1 MVRDAAGAP
10 LPSTRPGLGADTE
23 EGIEV
28 DLVSAPSRIWSELR
42 GDASFWAGGAVVVAL
57 IALAAGANVIAPY
70 DPNFA
75 IRGSGLMPNGD
86 PVGPS
91 AEFLLGTD
99 RLGRDYWSRLLHG
112 ARTSLT
118 VGIGANVVATIV
130 GTLVGSVAAFAGSP
144 TFRVG
149 ALGRARSFAVP
160 VETILMRLTDVVL
173 SLPVL
178 LLAIALVAIIGPS
191 LLLVTIVIG
200 GLLWTTTARI
210 VYGRMRLLR
219 ELEFVVAARALGAS
233 SYRILWR
240 HVLPHVVS
248 LIVVYATLGIAA
260 AVLFEASLS
269 FLGVGVPPPAASW
282 GVMISEHAGYY
293 RTDPRLLMLP
303 GAAIMLTVLSFNLL
317 GDALRDALDPHRWR

>member
-10 LPSTRPGLGADTE
+10 LPTAVPGIGGDTD
-23 EGIEV
+23 EGLEV
-28 DLVSAPSRIWSELR
+28 DLVSAPSRIWSQLR
-42 GDASFWAGGAVVVAL
+42 GDVSFWAGAVVVVAL
-57 IALAAGANVIAPY
+57 IALAAGADVIAPY

-75 IRGSGLMPNGD
+75 IRGTGLMPNGD

-118 VGIGANVVATIV
+118 VGIAANLVATIV
-130 GTLVGSVAAFAGSP
+130 GTLVGSVAAFAGTVTVSI
-144 TFRVG
+144 
-149 ALGRARSFAVP
+149 GRRRIGIP
-160 VETILMRLTDVVL
+160 VEIILMRITDVVL
-173 SLPVL
+173 SLPAL

-191 LLLVTIVIG
+191 LLLVVVVIG
-200 GLLWTTTARI
+200 GLAWTVTARV

-233 SYRILWR
+233 GYRILWR

-248 LIVVYATLGIAA
+248 LIVVYATLGIAG
-260 AVLFEASLS
+260 AVLFEAILS

-282 GVMISEHAGYY
+282 GVMIAEHSSYY
-293 RTDPRLLMLP
+293 RTDPRLLVLP
-303 GAAIMLTVLSFNLL
+303 GAAMMLTVLAFNLL
-317 GDALRDALDPHRWR
+317 GDALRDAGDPHGWR

>member
-1 MVRDAAGAP
+1 MPRDVAGTP
-10 LPSTRPGLGADTE
+10 LPATVPGIGVETADE
-23 EGIEV
+23 I
-28 DLVSAPSRIWSELR
+28 DLDLDPAPSRVWRALR
-42 GDASFWAGGAVVVAL
+42 RDASFWGGAIVIVLLLV
-57 IALAAGANVIAPY
+57 LAAGANVIAPY

-75 IRGSGLMPNGD
+75 IRGSGLTPAGD

-91 AEFLLGTD
+91 AEFWLGTD

-118 VGIGANVVATIV
+118 VGIGANLVATIV
-130 GTLVGSVAAFAGSP
+130 GTIVGSVAAFAGSP
-144 TFRVG
+144 IIRLGTARRSKTFTFPIE
-149 ALGRARSFAVP
+149 A
-160 VETILMRLTDVVL
+160 ILMRITDVVL

-191 LLLVTIVIG
+191 LLLVVIVIG

-210 VYGRMRLLR
+210 VYSRMRVLR
-219 ELEFVVAARALGAS
+219 ELEFVVAARSVGVS

-240 HVLPHVVS
+240 HVMPNVFS

-293 RTDPRLLMLP
+293 RTDPRLLVLP

-317 GDALRDALDPHRWR
+317 GDALRDALDPHSLR

>member
-10 LPSTRPGLGADTE
+10 LPSTVPGIGAETD
-23 EGIEV
+23 EGLEV
-28 DLVSAPSRIWSELR
+28 DLVSAPARIWSQLR
-42 GDASFWAGGAVVVAL
+42 ADASFWAGAVVVAAL
-57 IALAAGANVIAPY
+57 IGLAAGANLIAPY

-75 IRGSGLMPNGD
+75 IRGTGLMPNGD

-118 VGIGANVVATIV
+118 VGIGANLVATIL
-130 GTLVGSVAAFAGSP
+130 GTLVGSVAAFAGTVTVSI
-144 TFRVG
+144 
-149 ALGRARSFAVP
+149 GRRRIGIP
-160 VETILMRLTDVVL
+160 VEIILMRLTDVVL
-173 SLPVL
+173 SLPAL

-191 LLLVTIVIG
+191 LLLVVVVIG
-200 GLLWTTTARI
+200 GLAWTVTARV

-233 SYRILWR
+233 GYRILWR

-248 LIVVYATLGIAA
+248 LIVVYATLGIAG
-260 AVLFEASLS
+260 AVLFEAILS

-282 GVMISEHAGYY
+282 GVMIAEHSSYY
-293 RTDPRLLMLP
+293 RTDPRLLVLP
-303 GAAIMLTVLSFNLL
+303 GAAMMLTVLAFNLL
-317 GDALRDALDPHRWR
+317 GDALRDAVDPHGWR

>member
-1 MVRDAAGAP
+1 MPRDVAGAP
-10 LPSTRPGLGADTE
+10 LPATLPRIGADAE
-23 EGIEV
+23 DEIEL
-28 DLVSAPSRIWSELR
+28 DLVSAPSRIWRELR
-42 GDASFWAGGAVVVAL
+42 GDTSFWAGALVVVL
-57 IALAAGANVIAPY
+57 LLVLAAGANVIAPY

-75 IRGSGLMPNGD
+75 IRGSGLTTAGD

-91 AEFLLGTD
+91 AEFWLGTD

-118 VGIGANVVATIV
+118 VGIGANLVATIV
-130 GTLVGSVAAFAGSP
+130 GTIIGSVAAFAGSP
-144 TFRVG
+144 TFGIGLR
-149 ALGRARSFAVP
+149 GRKREITLP
-160 VETILMRLTDVVL
+160 IETILMRFTDVVL

-191 LLLVTIVIG
+191 LLLVVLVIG
-200 GLLWTTTARI
+200 GLLWTSTARI

-233 SYRILWR
+233 NYRILWR
-240 HVLPHVVS
+240 HVMPHVVS
-248 LIVVYATLGIAA
+248 LIVVFATLGIAA
-260 AVLFEASLS
+260 AVLFEAALS

-282 GVMISEHAGYY
+282 GVMISEHASYY
-293 RTDPRLLMLP
+293 RTDPRLLVLP

>member
-1 MVRDAAGAP
+1 MPRDVAGTPHPA
-10 LPSTRPGLGADTE
+10 RVPGIGVDTAYE
-23 EGIEV
+23 I
-28 DLVSAPSRIWSELR
+28 DLDLDPAPSRVWRALR
-42 GDASFWAGGAVVVAL
+42 RDGSFWAGATVIVLLLV
-57 IALAAGANVIAPY
+57 LAAGANVIAPY

-75 IRGSGLMPNGD
+75 IRGSGLTPAGD

-91 AEFLLGTD
+91 AEFWLGTD

-118 VGIGANVVATIV
+118 VGIGANLVATIV
-130 GTLVGSVAAFAGSP
+130 GTIVGSVAAFAGSP
-144 TFRVG
+144 IIRLGVARRSKAFTFPIE
-149 ALGRARSFAVP
+149 A
-160 VETILMRLTDVVL
+160 ILMRITDVVL

-178 LLAIALVAIIGPS
+178 LLAIALVAIMGPS
-191 LLLVTIVIG
+191 LLLVVLVIG

-210 VYGRMRLLR
+210 VYSRMRVLR
-219 ELEFVVAARALGAS
+219 ELEFVVAARSVGVS

-240 HVLPHVVS
+240 HVMPNVVS

-282 GVMISEHAGYY
+282 GVMISEHASYY
-293 RTDPRLLMLP
+293 RTDPRLLVLP

-317 GDALRDALDPHRWR
+317 GDALRDALDPHGLR

>member
-10 LPSTRPGLGADTE
+10 LPTAVPGIGGDTD
-23 EGIEV
+23 EGLEV
-28 DLVSAPSRIWSELR
+28 DLVSAPSRIWSQLR
-42 GDASFWAGGAVVVAL
+42 GDVSFWAGAVVVVAL
-57 IALAAGANVIAPY
+57 IALAAGADVIAPY

-75 IRGSGLMPNGD
+75 IRGTGLMPNGD

-118 VGIGANVVATIV
+118 VGIAANLVATIV
-130 GTLVGSVAAFAGSP
+130 GTLVGSVAAFAGTVTVS
-144 TFRVG
+144 T
-149 ALGRARSFAVP
+149 GRRRIGIP
-160 VETILMRLTDVVL
+160 VEIILMRITDVVL
-173 SLPVL
+173 SLPAL

-191 LLLVTIVIG
+191 LLLVVVVIG
-200 GLLWTTTARI
+200 GLAWTVTARV

-233 SYRILWR
+233 GYRILWR

-248 LIVVYATLGIAA
+248 LIVVYATLGIAG
-260 AVLFEASLS
+260 AVLFEAILS

-282 GVMISEHAGYY
+282 GVMIAEHSSYY
-293 RTDPRLLMLP
+293 RTDPRLLVLP
-303 GAAIMLTVLSFNLL
+303 GAAMMLTVLAFNLL
-317 GDALRDALDPHRWR
+317 GDALRDAGDPHGWR